1 MPNIRNVRIVTP
13 AQALVRLERLCARA
27 EHCTSELQLRLRK
40 WKITESESDRIIESL
55 ISRRYVDDERFA
67 RAFVSDRVRFR
78 RHGRILV
85 SRDLRLKGI
94 DAAVIDQLL
103 DEIDRD
109 MYISNLRHIMQ
120 AKLRMSGTVALDTR
134 EGRMK
139 LARFGM
145 QRGYEPSLVIE
156 TIKILASERQD

>member
-1 MPNIRNVRIVTP
+1 MSNIRNIRIVTP

-27 EHCTSELQLRLRK
+27 EHCTSELRLKLRK
-40 WKITESESDRIIESL
+40 WKITESESDSIIESL

-78 RHGRILV
+78 RHGRMLV

-94 DAAVIDQLL
+94 DSAIISQML
-103 DEIDRD
+103 DEIDMD
-109 MYISNLRHIMQ
+109 TYLANLRYILQ
-120 AKLRMSGTVALDTR
+120 AKLRMSGAATLDTR
-134 EGRMK
+134 EGRVK

-145 QRGYEPSLVIE
+145 QRGYESSLVIR